1 MNRHPSVAR
10 RCARYFLPATSGL
23 MLIVALAA
31 GAGAVEPRLHADGAI
46 VQSFEP
52 PARIEVPAST
62 DYLGKRRWVLYG
74 YADCDLHVYVQK
86 DAQGMVE
93 RLYWIQSEAY
103 VPSRPE
109 LTHAGGYAKSRAL
122 TVGGLDF
129 HLDTWGRALSDKA
142 PVDSDLEQVEQLVA
156 AAKLRLPDHMA
167 FVRLVHLPD
176 AAQRKE
182 LMLIYAERATTD
194 ATPDDGVIA
203 RMREAMIIERS
214 SKDWKPKPVA
224 AWRRSS

>member
-1 MNRHPSVAR
+1 MSRHLSIAR
-10 RCARYFLPATSGL
+10 RYARYLLPTMSGVML
-23 MLIVALAA
+23 MVALAA
-31 GAGAVEPRLHADGAI
+31 GAGAVEPRLHAGGTT

-52 PARIEVPAST
+52 PARVKVPASAE
-62 DYLGKRRWVLYG
+62 YLGNRRWVLYG

-86 DAQGMVE
+86 DARGVVE

-103 VPSRPE
+103 IPSRPE

-122 TVGGLDF
+122 TVDGMDF

-142 PVDSDLEQVEQLVA
+142 PADSDLEQVEQLVA
-156 AAKLRLPDHMA
+156 AAKLRLPDNMA

-194 ATPDDGVIA
+194 ATPDDGVIT
-203 RMREAMIIERS
+203 RMRETMTIQRS
-214 SKDWKPKPVA
+214 SKD
-224 AWRRSS
+224 